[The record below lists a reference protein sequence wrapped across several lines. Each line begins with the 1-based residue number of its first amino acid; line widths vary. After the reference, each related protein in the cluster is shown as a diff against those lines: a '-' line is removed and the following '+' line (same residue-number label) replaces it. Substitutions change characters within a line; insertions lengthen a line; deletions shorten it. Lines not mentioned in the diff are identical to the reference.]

1 MWTIYAIGDGTNA
14 ADGNLSR
21 REWSDVIII
30 DHDDDGNLGD
40 VEHDADVDK
49 FEDDEDDAEN
59 LTGRDSEYCWETE
72 ITLPFLW
79 SPVG

>member
-1 MWTIYAIGDGTNA
+1 M
-14 ADGNLSR
+14 
-21 REWSDVIII
+21 III

-59 LTGRDSEYCWETE
+59 LTGRDSEYC
-72 ITLPFLW
+72 
-79 SPVG
+79 

>member
-1 MWTIYAIGDGTNA
+1 M
-14 ADGNLSR
+14 
-21 REWSDVIII
+21 III

-59 LTGRDSEYCWETE
+59 LTMIMIWQ
-72 ITLPFLW
+72 
-79 SPVG
+79 